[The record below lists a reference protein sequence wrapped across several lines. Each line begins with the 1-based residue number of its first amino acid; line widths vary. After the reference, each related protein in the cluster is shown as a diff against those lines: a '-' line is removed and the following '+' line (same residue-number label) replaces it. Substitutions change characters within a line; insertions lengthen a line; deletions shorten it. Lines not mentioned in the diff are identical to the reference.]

1 MNISN
6 HITYLE
12 GTHSDTAKSKGI
24 ANIPNEVQLAAMR
37 LVAEKCF
44 EPLREW
50 YGKPIRINSF
60 FRSVE
65 LNKAVKGSK
74 TSDHVKGMAIDLDA
88 GIDNNKLFNYIR
100 ENLEFDQV
108 IAEFP
113 INGISSWIHVSYKEL
128 GNRKQVIVAKKI
140 NNKTIYIPYKSDK
153 DLI

>member
-1 MNISN
+1 MNISK

-12 GTHSDTAKSKGI
+12 ATHSDTAKAKGI
-24 ANIPNEVQLAAMR
+24 SNVPNDVQLASMR

-65 LNKAVKGSK
+65 LNRAVKGSK

-88 GIDNNKLFNYIR
+88 GSNVENLKLFNWLKDNVEFTQLIHEYGDKSGPEWVHISYNPNNLKTQLLYI
-100 ENLEFDQV
+100 
-108 IAEFP
+108 
-113 INGISSWIHVSYKEL
+113 K
-128 GNRKQVIVAKKI
+128 
-140 NNKTIYIPYKSDK
+140 
-153 DLI
+153 

>member
-1 MNISN
+1 MNISK

-12 GTHSDTAKSKGI
+12 ATHSDTAKAKGI
-24 ANIPNEVQLAAMR
+24 SNVPNEVQLAAMR

-60 FRSVE
+60 FRNTE

-88 GIDNNKLFNYIR
+88 GSNAENLKLFNWLKDNVEFTQLIYEYGDKSGPEWVHISYDPNNLKTQLLYI
-100 ENLEFDQV
+100 
-108 IAEFP
+108 
-113 INGISSWIHVSYKEL
+113 K
-128 GNRKQVIVAKKI
+128 
-140 NNKTIYIPYKSDK
+140 
-153 DLI
+153 

>member
-1 MNISN
+1 MISK
-6 HITYLE
+6 HISYEEATY
-12 GTHSDTAKSKGI
+12 SKTAKDKGI
-24 ANIPNEVQLAAMR
+24 NNVPNEVQLAAMR

-88 GIDNNKLFNYIR
+88 GSNSENLKLFNWLKDNVEFTQLISEYGDKNGPEWVHISYNPNNLKTQILYI
-100 ENLEFDQV
+100 
-108 IAEFP
+108 
-113 INGISSWIHVSYKEL
+113 K
-128 GNRKQVIVAKKI
+128 
-140 NNKTIYIPYKSDK
+140 
-153 DLI
+153 

>member
-1 MNISN
+1 MNISK

-12 GTHSDTAKSKGI
+12 GTHSDTAKAKGI
-24 ANIPNEVQLAAMR
+24 SNVPNDVQLASMR

-88 GIDNNKLFNYIR
+88 GSNAENLKLFNWLKDNVEFTQLIHEYGDKSGPEWLHISYNPNNLKTQLLYI
-100 ENLEFDQV
+100 
-108 IAEFP
+108 
-113 INGISSWIHVSYKEL
+113 K
-128 GNRKQVIVAKKI
+128 
-140 NNKTIYIPYKSDK
+140 
-153 DLI
+153 

>member
-12 GTHSDTAKSKGI
+12 ATHSDTAKGKGI

-50 YGKPIRINSF
+50 YDKPIRINSF

-88 GIDNNKLFNYIR
+88 GSNAENLKLFNWLKDNVEFTQLIHEYGDKSGPSWVHISYDPNNLKTQLLYI
-100 ENLEFDQV
+100 
-108 IAEFP
+108 
-113 INGISSWIHVSYKEL
+113 K
-128 GNRKQVIVAKKI
+128 
-140 NNKTIYIPYKSDK
+140 
-153 DLI
+153 

>member
-1 MNISN
+1 MISK
-6 HITYLE
+6 HISYKE
-12 GTHSDTAKSKGI
+12 GTHSDTAKVKGI
-24 ANIPNEVQLAAMR
+24 ANTPNEVQLAAMR

-88 GIDNNKLFNYIR
+88 GSNAENLKLFNWLKDNVEFTQLIHEYGDKSGPEWVHISYNPNNLKTQILYI
-100 ENLEFDQV
+100 
-108 IAEFP
+108 
-113 INGISSWIHVSYKEL
+113 K
-128 GNRKQVIVAKKI
+128 
-140 NNKTIYIPYKSDK
+140 
-153 DLI
+153 